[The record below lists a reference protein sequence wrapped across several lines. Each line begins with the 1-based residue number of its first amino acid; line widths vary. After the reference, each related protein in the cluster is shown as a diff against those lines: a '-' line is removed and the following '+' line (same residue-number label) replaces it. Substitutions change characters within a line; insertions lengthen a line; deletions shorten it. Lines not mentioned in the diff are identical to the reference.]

1 MKLKFLDTTNN
12 KFIPESIIEDRGYDY
27 HLSVESDGS
36 IIGTCWEETCSLT
49 CIHLN
54 NRGLIIQRYTEV
66 SDSNG
71 TEIYDG
77 DKVELS
83 EFSIFTNSF
92 QKSEWIVK
100 FRAGH
105 WTINRFNESQ
115 DLFYVSHKLK
125 VISDR

>member
-1 MKLKFLDTTNN
+1 MKLKFLDIANN
-12 KFIPESIIEDRGYDY
+12 KFIPESIIEERGYDY
-27 HLSVESDGS
+27 HLSIESDGG
-36 IIGTCWEETCSLT
+36 IIGTCWEESS
-49 CIHLN
+49 CISLN

-71 TEIYDG
+71 TEIYEG

-83 EFSIFTNSF
+83 EFSIFTNSH
-92 QKSEWIVK
+92 QKSEWTVK

-125 VISDR
+125 VVSDR

>member
-1 MKLKFLDTTNN
+1 MKLKFLDTNTN
-12 KFIPESIIEDRGYDY
+12 KLITEVRQGHYDY
-27 HLSVESDGS
+27 HLAVEYNGSVIGVCWAESCCDPTLDLDSDG
-36 IIGTCWEETCSLT
+36 I
-49 CIHLN
+49 
-54 NRGLIIQRYTEV
+54 IIQRYTEV

-71 TEIYDG
+71 TEIYEG

-92 QKSEWIVK
+92 QKSEWTVK

-125 VISDR
+125 VVSDR